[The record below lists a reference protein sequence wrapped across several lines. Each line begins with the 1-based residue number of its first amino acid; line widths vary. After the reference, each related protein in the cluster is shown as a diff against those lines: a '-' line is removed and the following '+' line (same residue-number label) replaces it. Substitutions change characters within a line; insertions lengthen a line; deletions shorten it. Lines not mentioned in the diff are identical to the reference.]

1 MPRRLLQVAE
11 DVFTSASQILFG
23 AARCQRACAAV
34 TGGTPRPGPRRPW
47 VPRSSPERA
56 AALPQ
61 LWLGVHLAQPD
72 PVLLQHL
79 AVLAQRFTPR
89 VSLAPPDGLVLEV
102 QGSLALFGGAARL
115 YRAFRAGCQAAGC
128 RPALTLAPTPLAA
141 LAAARSGLS
150 FKVLDQQHLVS
161 AVSPLPLAALRW
173 SPQVLQRLSKLG
185 VYRVGQAMRLPRAGF
200 ARRFGREPL
209 QMLDQLVARSVDLRA
224 PFRLPERF
232 RAKRQFVREREDHAQ
247 ILQALQPLLQQLA
260 KFLEAR
266 QCGVTRITCRL
277 RHRSEVHTDCIV
289 RLAQPEVA
297 AARFMEWFAERLSR
311 IALPGAVRSLELR
324 SGELVARA
332 PVHESLWQPGEH
344 GGGGKAGSL
353 PGSLEFIERLRMR
366 LGELA
371 VHGLSCAD
379 SHCPEG
385 ASRAVSPADPKFQ
398 RAGSAARVSTPARPL
413 WLLEEPQL
421 LHEQAGWPQLDGPL
435 QLRHGPERI
444 ESQWWE
450 AQGVARDYYHAADV
464 HGIAVWVFR
473 ERQPPHRWFLHGLS
487 G

>member
-1 MPRRLLQVAE
+1 MSSRVLRKSPSVQPAANEPLQL
-11 DVFTSASQILFG
+11 SL
-23 AARCQRACAAV
+23 AV
-34 TGGTPRPGPRRPW
+34 PPAGSPPPPGP
-47 VPRSSPERA
+47 VDQPERA
-56 AALPQ
+56 PALSQ
-61 LWLGVHLAQPD
+61 LWLGVHLSQPD
-72 PVLLQHL
+72 PALLQRL

-128 RPALTLAPTPLAA
+128 RPVLTLAPTPLAA

-150 FKVLDQQHLVS
+150 FKVLDLEHLVS
-161 AVSPLPLAALRW
+161 AASALPLTALRW
-173 SPQVLQRLSKLG
+173 PPQLLQRLSKLG
-185 VYRVGQAMRLPRAGF
+185 VYRVGQALRLPRAGF

-209 QMLDQLVARSVDLRA
+209 QLLDQLVGRSVDLRA
-224 PFRLPERF
+224 PFRVPERF
-232 RAKRQFVREREDHAQ
+232 RVKRQFVREREDHAQ

-260 KFLEAR
+260 TFLEAR
-266 QCGVTRITCRL
+266 QCGITRITCRL
-277 RHRSEVHTDCIV
+277 RHRNEVHTDCVV
-289 RLAQPEVA
+289 RLAQPEAA

-311 IALPGAVRSLELR
+311 IALPGPVRALELR

-332 PVHESLWQPGEH
+332 PMHASLWQPGEH

-371 VHGLSCAD
+371 VHGLTCED

-385 ASRAVSPADPKFQ
+385 ASRALSPADPKFQ
-398 RAGSAARVSTPARPL
+398 RAGSAARGGTPPRPL

-421 LHEQAGWPQLDGPL
+421 LRESAGWPQLDGPL
-435 QLRHGPERI
+435 RLKHGPERI
-444 ESQWWE
+444 ESQWWQ
-450 AQGVARDYYHAADV
+450 APGVARDYYHAVDV
-464 HGIAVWVFR
+464 QGIAVWVFR
-473 ERQPPHRWFLHGLS
+473 ERAPPHRWFLHGLS